1 MKKVDIENFDYDI
14 LVLDAKKA
22 RTSPKDY
29 LGKLDRKNHLQPSKS
44 KAGTQDTKVQ
54 PFQKRASLYN
64 PSY

>member
-29 LGKLDRKNHLQPSKS
+29 LGKLVRNNHLKPIKWN
-44 KAGTQDTKVQ
+44 AGTKDKKVQ
-54 PFQKRASLYN
+54 DFHKRSSL
-64 PSY
+64 

>member
-29 LGKLDRKNHLQPSKS
+29 LGKLVRNNHLKPIKWNG
-44 KAGTQDTKVQ
+44 KTKDKEVQ
-54 PFQKRASLYN
+54 N
-64 PSY
+64 IH